1 LTNNSIYYIII
12 KNREKEK
19 IRRFMKKFFTVALL
33 IIALAVSVTLLTACS
48 DETDMATVIDYEIAP
63 NSYFVGDTFDS
74 SKVSIKANMS
84 DDTSLPVD
92 SNLFFT
98 GNDKESLKLDD
109 AQKFTTAG
117 TYKVKV
123 YLLVDDDR
131 ENNRFF
137 LGEWELVVKA
147 KK

>member
-1 LTNNSIYYIII
+1 
-12 KNREKEK
+12 
-19 IRRFMKKFFTVALL
+19 
-33 IIALAVSVTLLTACS
+33 
-48 DETDMATVIDYEIAP
+48 
-63 NSYFVGDTFDS
+63 
-74 SKVSIKANMS
+74 MS
-84 DDTSLPVD
+84 DDTKMPVD

-109 AQKFTTAG
+109 EQKFTSAN
-117 TYKVKV
+117 TYKVNV

-137 LGEWELVVKA
+137 LGEWELIVKT